1 MLLPPYNGAF
11 FILHLVY
18 FLSIT
23 NPRSMAKKFILEH
36 VYLSDPIHEII
47 GNVFGWEK
55 ETVKVLNVLRQQ
67 VPRSP
72 KFEQFNGCSYLSA
85 SCCIIEATVD
95 EAKQRRLALL

>member
-1 MLLPPYNGAF
+1 
-11 FILHLVY
+11 
-18 FLSIT
+18 
-23 NPRSMAKKFILEH
+23 MAKKFILEH

-55 ETVKVLNVLRQQ
+55 ETVLGFKVLNVLRQQ
-67 VPRSP
+67 VPRSK
-72 KFEQFNGCSYLSA
+72 KFEQFNRCSYLSA